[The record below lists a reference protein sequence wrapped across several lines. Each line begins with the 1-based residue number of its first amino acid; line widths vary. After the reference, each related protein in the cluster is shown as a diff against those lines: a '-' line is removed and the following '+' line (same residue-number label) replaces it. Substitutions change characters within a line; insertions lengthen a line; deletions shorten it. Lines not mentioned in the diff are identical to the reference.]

1 MLPIDKLLA
10 YEEASTELDKAMAAL
25 ACSGAMMSEP
35 RVAWHWARMA
45 AESAE
50 KCGIANATT
59 LLGVPHLPD
68 LESLQQALLGSP
80 PTIE

>member
-1 MLPIDKLLA
+1 
-10 YEEASTELDKAMAAL
+10 
-25 ACSGAMMSEP
+25 
-35 RVAWHWARMA
+35 MA

-68 LESLQQALLGSP
+68 LESLQQALLGRPESP